1 MPSRRRRRRGRRRDR
16 PSEPQPGGVR
26 AFAVRSLRRRSTRW
40 LFAAIITL
48 TIGILLG
55 VIGGRLGDDDESN
68 PPPTPTLAVALPELQ
83 PPPDAA
89 SFQRADVVRVID
101 GDTIDV
107 RLDGVEERVRYYG
120 INTPERG
127 QRCFAEATE
136 RNEALVGDTVLLL
149 PDARERD
156 RFDRLLRYV
165 FTEDG
170 ASVAARLI
178 AEGLS
183 EAWLED
189 GAYRDELVALEQ
201 EVRALGEGC
210 LWGEGG

>member
-1 MPSRRRRRRGRRRDR
+1 M
-16 PSEPQPGGVR
+16 GVR

-40 LFAAIITL
+40 LVAAIITL
-48 TIGILLG
+48 AIGILLG
-55 VIGGRLGDDDESN
+55 VIGGRLGDDESS
-68 PPPTPTLAVALPELQ
+68 PPPTPTLAVALPDLQ
-83 PPPDAA
+83 PSPDAA
-89 SFQRADVVRVID
+89 SFQRADVLRVID

-107 RLDGVEERVRYYG
+107 RLAGVEERVRYYG
-120 INTPERG
+120 IDTPERG
-127 QRCFAEATE
+127 ERCFAEATE

-156 RFDRLLRYV
+156 AFDRLLRYV

-183 EAWLED
+183 TAWPED
-189 GAYRDELVALEQ
+189 GAYRDELVEFEQ
-201 EVRALGEGC
+201 EVRALGVGC
-210 LWGEGG
+210 LWAEGG

>member
-1 MPSRRRRRRGRRRDR
+1 M
-16 PSEPQPGGVR
+16 R

-48 TIGILLG
+48 TIGVLLG
-55 VIGGRLGDDDESN
+55 LIGGRIGDDREGPD
-68 PPPTPTLAVALPELQ
+68 PTPTLAVALPDLQ
-83 PPPDAA
+83 PSPDAA

-120 INTPERG
+120 IDTPERG
-127 QRCFAEATE
+127 ERCFVEATE

-156 RFDRLLRYV
+156 TFDRLLRYV

-183 EAWLED
+183 TAWPED
-189 GAYRDELVALEQ
+189 GAYRDELVAFEQ
-201 EVRALGEGC
+201 EVRALGVGC
-210 LWGEGG
+210 LWAEGG

>member
-1 MPSRRRRRRGRRRDR
+1 M
-16 PSEPQPGGVR
+16 R
-26 AFAVRSLRRRSTRW
+26 AFVVRSLRRRSTRW

-48 TIGILLG
+48 AVGVLLG
-55 VIGGRLGDDDESN
+55 VIGGRLGDDESN
-68 PPPTPTLAVALPELQ
+68 PPPTPTLAVALPDLK

-89 SFQRADVVRVID
+89 SYQRADVLRVID

-120 INTPERG
+120 IDTPERG
-127 QRCFAEATE
+127 KRCFAETTE

-149 PDARERD
+149 PDSRERD
-156 RFDRLLRYV
+156 AFDRLLRYV
-165 FTEDG
+165 FTESG

-183 EAWLED
+183 TAWPED

-201 EVRALGEGC
+201 EVRALGVGC
-210 LWGEGG
+210 LWDESG